1 MLTAAKLVLPA
12 LAAALF
18 VWGAAWCVVR
28 TLRPQMADTAAVGG
42 EPPRSSK
49 AMAAL
54 AGLLFVCV
62 LQLVFC
68 HAAQANNPGVGLT
81 QAMEWQF
88 YGNTDARH
96 YIDLAQYGYGT
107 GGAFAEQELMIV
119 FFPLFPALLRV
130 VHLLV
135 GGSYPLLG
143 LAVQGP
149 LFAGAAVSLYTLVSR
164 RWGARQAVLTL
175 ALLMASPAAVFFA
188 VPMTE
193 SLFLLVTVRY
203 VLAWDRRQWGR
214 CAVLGV
220 LAGLCRAP
228 GGLLLG
234 LAALEL
240 AAAWRRGKRP
250 ALASILAMLAPAAGL
265 GLYFG
270 LNQAVYGRWNQY
282 SVYQWEHWGQKLGLF
297 TNTVRYHLDYLAAW
311 WGDNRKMAIGI
322 SLGLPGRDDGRD
334 LAVERPAVRSGAVLP
349 AGGTGAAA
357 AGPPPADLRGA
368 GGAGDGERG
377 VYLAVSA
384 RLADLLSCCRIRKE
398 PVSGKETGS
407 FVVSMLKNY
416 FFCSA
421 PCSMMSPKDR
431 ALYRP
436 TLLAWRMMRSGRGL
450 VSSVESRTMWTL
462 SATSTPFSLMVL
474 STCRYTT

>member
-68 HAAQANNPGVGLT
+68 HAAQANNPGVGLA

-164 RWGARQAVLTL
+164 RWGERH
-175 ALLMASPAAVFFA
+175 
-188 VPMTE
+188 
-193 SLFLLVTVRY
+193 

-322 SLGLPGRDDGRD
+322 SLAAILCILMALGL
-334 LAVERPAVRSGAVLP
+334 LAASVRRLP
-349 AGGTGAAA
+349 AAWLGFGLA
-357 AGPPPADLRGA
+357 
-368 GGAGDGERG
+368 
-377 VYLAVSA
+377 YLAVTMGA
-384 RLADLLSCCRIRKE
+384 TWLLSAPRYAVGLFCL
-398 PVSGKETGS
+398 PVALALLLQDRPRLTCGVLAVQVMVS
-407 FVVSMLKNY
+407 VV
-416 FFCSA
+416 
-421 PCSMMSPKDR
+421 
-431 ALYRP
+431 
-436 TLLAWRMMRSGRGL
+436 
-450 VSSVESRTMWTL
+450 
-462 SATSTPFSLMVL
+462 
-474 STCRYTT
+474 YTWQYLHGWPIY

>member
-12 LAAALF
+12 LVAALF

-68 HAAQANNPGVGLT
+68 HAAQANNPGVGLA

-164 RWGARQAVLTL
+164 RWGERQAVLTL

-193 SLFLLVTVRY
+193 SLFLGPLCGAGCAGRVVPRP
-203 VLAWDRRQWGR
+203 RRT
-214 CAVLGV
+214 
-220 LAGLCRAP
+220 
-228 GGLLLG
+228 
-234 LAALEL
+234 AA
-240 AAAWRRGKRP
+240 
-250 ALASILAMLAPAAGL
+250 
-265 GLYFG
+265 
-270 LNQAVYGRWNQY
+270 
-282 SVYQWEHWGQKLGLF
+282 
-297 TNTVRYHLDYLAAW
+297 
-311 WGDNRKMAIGI
+311 
-322 SLGLPGRDDGRD
+322 
-334 LAVERPAVRSGAVLP
+334 
-349 AGGTGAAA
+349 
-357 AGPPPADLRGA
+357 GA
-368 GGAGDGERG
+368 GGAGTGGRMAPG
-377 VYLAVSA
+377 KAARAGKYPGYAGPGGGAGAVLWA
-384 RLADLLSCCRIRKE
+384 EPGCVWPLE
-398 PVSGKETGS
+398 PVQRVPVGALGPKTGP
-407 FVVSMLKNY
+407 VY
-416 FFCSA
+416 RY
-421 PCSMMSPKDR
+421 R
-431 ALYRP
+431 ALP
-436 TLLAWRMMRSGRGL
+436 FGL
-450 VSSVESRTMWTL
+450 YGQLVGG
-462 SATSTPFSLMVL
+462 
-474 STCRYTT
+474 

>member
-68 HAAQANNPGVGLT
+68 HAAQANNPGVGLA

-164 RWGARQAVLTL
+164 RWGERQAVLTL
-175 ALLMASPAAVFFA
+175 ALLMASPAAVFFS

-234 LAALEL
+234 LAALVL

-250 ALASILAMLAPAAGL
+250 ALASIPAMLAPAAGL

-297 TNTVRYHLDYLAAW
+297 TNTVRYHLDYMASW
-311 WGDNRKMAIGI
+311 WEDNRKAAVGICLAAILCI
-322 SLGLPGRDDGRD
+322 LLALGL
-334 LAVERPAVRSGAVLP
+334 LAASVRRLP
-349 AGGTGAAA
+349 AAA
-357 AGPPPADLRGA
+357 R
-368 GGAGDGERG
+368 
-377 VYLAVSA
+377 
-384 RLADLLSCCRIRKE
+384 RL
-398 PVSGKETGS
+398 
-407 FVVSMLKNY
+407 Y
-416 FFCSA
+416 FF
-421 PCSMMSPKDR
+421 PCR
-431 ALYRP
+431 
-436 TLLAWRMMRSGRGL
+436 
-450 VSSVESRTMWTL
+450 
-462 SATSTPFSLMVL
+462 
-474 STCRYTT
+474 

>member
-68 HAAQANNPGVGLT
+68 HAAQANNPGVGLA

-149 LFAGAAVSLYTLVSR
+149 LFAGAMGSSPDFGCAPAVSGNPLRSR
-164 RWGARQAVLTL
+164 TARYPPCSACR
-175 ALLMASPAAVFFA
+175 PAA
-188 VPMTE
+188 P
-193 SLFLLVTVRY
+193 S
-203 VLAWDRRQWGR
+203 
-214 CAVLGV
+214 
-220 LAGLCRAP
+220 
-228 GGLLLG
+228 
-234 LAALEL
+234 
-240 AAAWRRGKRP
+240 
-250 ALASILAMLAPAAGL
+250 
-265 GLYFG
+265 
-270 LNQAVYGRWNQY
+270 
-282 SVYQWEHWGQKLGLF
+282 
-297 TNTVRYHLDYLAAW
+297 
-311 WGDNRKMAIGI
+311 
-322 SLGLPGRDDGRD
+322 
-334 LAVERPAVRSGAVLP
+334 
-349 AGGTGAAA
+349 
-357 AGPPPADLRGA
+357 
-368 GGAGDGERG
+368 
-377 VYLAVSA
+377 
-384 RLADLLSCCRIRKE
+384 
-398 PVSGKETGS
+398 
-407 FVVSMLKNY
+407 
-416 FFCSA
+416 
-421 PCSMMSPKDR
+421 
-431 ALYRP
+431 
-436 TLLAWRMMRSGRGL
+436 SGRIGP
-450 VSSVESRTMWTL
+450 SRTCG
-462 SATSTPFSLMVL
+462 S
-474 STCRYTT
+474 R

>member
-12 LAAALF
+12 LAVELF

-68 HAAQANNPGVGLT
+68 HAAQANNPGVGLA

-143 LAVQGP
+143 LAVQGA

-164 RWGARQAVLTL
+164 RWGERQAVLTL
-175 ALLMASPAAVFFA
+175 ALLMASPAAVFL
-188 VPMTE
+188 P
-193 SLFLLVTVRY
+193 
-203 VLAWDRRQWGR
+203 
-214 CAVLGV
+214 
-220 LAGLCRAP
+220 CR
-228 GGLLLG
+228 
-234 LAALEL
+234 
-240 AAAWRRGKRP
+240 
-250 ALASILAMLAPAAGL
+250 
-265 GLYFG
+265 
-270 LNQAVYGRWNQY
+270 
-282 SVYQWEHWGQKLGLF
+282 
-297 TNTVRYHLDYLAAW
+297 
-311 WGDNRKMAIGI
+311 
-322 SLGLPGRDDGRD
+322 
-334 LAVERPAVRSGAVLP
+334 
-349 AGGTGAAA
+349 
-357 AGPPPADLRGA
+357 
-368 GGAGDGERG
+368 
-377 VYLAVSA
+377 
-384 RLADLLSCCRIRKE
+384 
-398 PVSGKETGS
+398 
-407 FVVSMLKNY
+407 
-416 FFCSA
+416 
-421 PCSMMSPKDR
+421 
-431 ALYRP
+431 
-436 TLLAWRMMRSGRGL
+436 
-450 VSSVESRTMWTL
+450 
-462 SATSTPFSLMVL
+462 
-474 STCRYTT
+474 

>member
-18 VWGAAWCVVR
+18 MWGAAWCVVR

-68 HAAQANNPGVGLT
+68 HAAQANNPGVGLA

-107 GGAFAEQELMIV
+107 GGAFAEQKLMIV

-164 RWGARQAVLTL
+164 RWGERQAVLTL

-240 AAAWRRGKRP
+240 AAAWCRGKRP
-250 ALASILAMLAPAAGL
+250 ALASIPAMLAPAAGL

-270 LNQAVYGRWNQY
+270 LNQAVYGCWNQY

-297 TNTVRYHLDYLAAW
+297 TNTVRYHLDYMASW
-311 WGDNRKMAIGI
+311 WEDNRKAAVGICLAAILCI
-322 SLGLPGRDDGRD
+322 LLALGL
-334 LAVERPAVRSGAVLP
+334 LAASVRRLP
-349 AGGTGAAA
+349 AAWLGFGLA
-357 AGPPPADLRGA
+357 
-368 GGAGDGERG
+368 
-377 VYLAVSA
+377 YLAVTMGA
-384 RLADLLSCCRIRKE
+384 TWLLSAPRYAVGLFCL
-398 PVSGKETGS
+398 PVALALLLQDRPRLTCGVLAVQVMVS
-407 FVVSMLKNY
+407 VV
-416 FFCSA
+416 
-421 PCSMMSPKDR
+421 
-431 ALYRP
+431 
-436 TLLAWRMMRSGRGL
+436 
-450 VSSVESRTMWTL
+450 
-462 SATSTPFSLMVL
+462 
-474 STCRYTT
+474 YTWQYLHGWPIY